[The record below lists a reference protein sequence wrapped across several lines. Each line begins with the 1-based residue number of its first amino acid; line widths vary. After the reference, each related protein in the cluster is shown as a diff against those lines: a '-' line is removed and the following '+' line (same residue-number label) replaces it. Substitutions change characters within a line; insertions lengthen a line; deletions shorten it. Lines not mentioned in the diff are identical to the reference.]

1 MLFAGFQ
8 RVRAKS
14 TEVSDESTETSFKDT
29 VPESFQD
36 EWTAENDHLILDAQ
50 VVVPEEEITVGM
62 VEEVPVD
69 ENLIRKVLLKED
81 ENEIIEIESESG
93 RQLIVEDKLHEID
106 SPLGLKYSCLM
117 TDSQHRFDFTDHIE
131 DNKTNNRNDVFIN
144 PVDLTEKDQ
153 QAREKYETQML
164 QILEQLGINKGIQKI
179 DLFKNDAGYN
189 STVTASTLIG
199 NTASYPLY
207 LYAMEGSYI
216 EDGCSAQF
224 NNESMWVMYNV
235 KNYQVSD
242 SEKAELLPF
251 DTIIT
256 TAKQLFEHQIISNL
270 TVDQISSKYS
280 INRIQL
286 TYVLKNSDNGSIYRP
301 IWVFEK
307 NISELN
313 GYVPFFVIDAQTGE
327 LELYSNFGL

>member
-1 MLFAGFQ
+1 
-8 RVRAKS
+8 
-14 TEVSDESTETSFKDT
+14 
-29 VPESFQD
+29 
-36 EWTAENDHLILDAQ
+36 
-50 VVVPEEEITVGM
+50 
-62 VEEVPVD
+62 
-69 ENLIRKVLLKED
+69 
-81 ENEIIEIESESG
+81 
-93 RQLIVEDKLHEID
+93 
-106 SPLGLKYSCLM
+106 
-117 TDSQHRFDFTDHIE
+117 
-131 DNKTNNRNDVFIN
+131 
-144 PVDLTEKDQ
+144 
-153 QAREKYETQML
+153 
-164 QILEQLGINKGIQKI
+164 
-179 DLFKNDAGYN
+179 
-189 STVTASTLIG
+189 
-199 NTASYPLY
+199 
-207 LYAMEGSYI
+207 
-216 EDGCSAQF
+216 
-224 NNESMWVMYNV
+224 MYNV